1 MRRTFKEL
9 LYVSPAVFDH
19 FKLLRD
25 KYYQVTHKDGS
36 VCVRDKLA
44 LRKITES
51 IRKDTDIRR
60 EFDALSHPDMFLND
74 DGDKVFVKYTSR
86 IETLMGNEVARQY
99 MDLLKQSKKSSME
112 QLRAFKKK
120 RRLQIKN
127 ADDSKRKRTVM

>member
-1 MRRTFKEL
+1 MYRNFKEL
-9 LYVSPAVFDH
+9 LYVSPAVFGH

-44 LRKITES
+44 LRKVTES
-51 IRKDTDIRR
+51 IRKDTGIRR
-60 EFDALSHPDMFLND
+60 VFDTLSHPDMFLKD